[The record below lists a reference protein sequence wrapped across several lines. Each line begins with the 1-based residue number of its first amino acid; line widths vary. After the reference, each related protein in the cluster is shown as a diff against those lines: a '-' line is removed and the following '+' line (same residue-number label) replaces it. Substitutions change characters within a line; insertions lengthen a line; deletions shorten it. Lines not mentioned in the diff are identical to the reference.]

1 MKTKK
6 QKSKTKT
13 KYSKKTCYNTLP
25 IRVTQNEFNDYIK
38 PYLSKGKRGPK
49 PKISYYKIFN
59 YILYVLHTG
68 IQWDQ
73 LLTCRNEI
81 YWTNVY
87 KHHNRWSKDGSY
99 ERIFRSSVAVL
110 DKLGK
115 LDLSLF
121 HIDSTNVV
129 AKKGEKKSAIRD
141 TSIKKAIK
149 TCQFATITETLQ
161 LR

>member
-1 MKTKK
+1 MPTKK

-13 KYSKKTCYNTLP
+13 QHLKNICYNKLP
-25 IRVTQNEFNDYIK
+25 IRVTQNEFNNYVK
-38 PYLSKGKRGPK
+38 PYLSRRKRGPK
-49 PKISYYKIFN
+49 SKISYYKIFN
-59 YILYVLHTG
+59 YVLYVLHTG

-73 LLTCRNEI
+73 LPVCRNEI

-99 ERIFRSSVAVL
+99 RRLFESSVTAL

-121 HIDSTNVV
+121 HIDGSNVV
-129 AKKGEKKSAIRD
+129 AKKGEKKSATLAI
-141 TSIKKAIK
+141 SIKQVIK
-149 TCQFATITETLQ
+149 T
-161 LR
+161 